1 MKIKSIAAICKKMK
15 QVMILNHCDSNG
27 TVTQYIGDGVALY
40 PVYDLPLLDEESVLS
55 IFDVPEKQRESW
67 NTRCVE
73 PDGFHLEDTDTS
85 EYFIE
90 EMGVSVV
97 LNGTTLKP
105 FRAKDGVLFVNSK
118 YLAPFSDVR
127 DIVQFFERR
136 LDNGQPYVVA
146 KAGFMIQAVIMP
158 FQVQET
164 SLVQKL
170 HKLVQ
175 LIDGRMEEKA

>member
-1 MKIKSIAAICKKMK
+1 MKIKNIASICKKMK
-15 QVMILNHCDSNG
+15 QAIILNHCSSTG

-40 PVYDLPLLDEESVLS
+40 PVYDLPMLDEESVLS

-73 PDGFHLEDTDTS
+73 PDGFHLEDTDTG
-85 EYFIE
+85 ERFIE
-90 EMGVSVV
+90 EMGVSIV
-97 LNGTTLKP
+97 LNGITLKP
-105 FRAKDGVLFVNSK
+105 FQARDGVIFVNSK

-146 KAGFMIQAVIMP
+146 KAGFLMQAVIMP

-164 SLVQKL
+164 RLVQELQKL
-170 HKLVQ
+170 MQ
-175 LIDGRMEEKA
+175 LIDGRMEEPA